1 LIGTFA
7 AKLADSARAALT
19 AALVAGT
26 TDHPDQR
33 QIQRAL
39 DRLGEYWRRS
49 GGTLAEADPKNTRRR
64 VAEQIGHVNSL
75 EEFLSMPLELNVTR
89 VVQEDARAKLDALPK
104 SAMVHGDRVPLDYE
118 IENHEAVVRMRL
130 REGQAR
136 RLRQKDLPKV
146 DRPLRFTIV
155 SGKRAAVR
163 ASDLDEL
170 HQALA
175 ALPHR
180 KGRRRVM
187 HRRYRRRR

>member
-1 LIGTFA
+1 
-7 AKLADSARAALT
+7 T

-33 QIQRAL
+33 PIRRAL
-39 DRLGEYWRRS
+39 DHLGEYWRRS
-49 GGTLAEADPKNTRRR
+49 GGPLAEADPKNTRRR

-75 EEFLSMPLELNVTR
+75 EEFLATRLELNVAR
-89 VVQEDARAKLDALPK
+89 VVQEDARAQLDALPK

-136 RLRQKDLPKV
+136 RLRQEDLPKI
-146 DRPLRFTIV
+146 DRPLRFTV
-155 SGKRAAVR
+155 VRGKRAAVR
-163 ASDLDEL
+163 ASDLAEL

-180 KGRRRVM
+180 KGRRRVT
-187 HRRYRRRR
+187 RKRYRRRRS